1 MIPDSVLQAK
11 GPENTVTV
19 DTGSKSPGR
28 CHVRERLSY
37 RMTANGTP
45 GPRKGKITGYII
57 DNACAAKEDLTVT
70 VSVDGFWNL
79 PADVRSLDILLKLGL
94 ATATKDSPAAAKTC
108 TSRRRKTTS
117 PVA

>member
-1 MIPDSVLQAK
+1 M
-11 GPENTVTV
+11 V

-28 CHVRERLSY
+28 CPVRERLSY

-70 VSVDGFWNL
+70 VTVSVDGFWNL
-79 PADVRSLDILLKLGL
+79 PAGVRSLDILVNLGL
-94 ATATKDSPAAAKTC
+94 ATATKDSSAATKTG
-108 TSRRRKTTS
+108 TSRRRKTKS
-117 PVA
+117 PEA